1 MEKLLNELF
10 KLLKN
15 NTFVKTKKKAK
26 MRNYSII
33 GFLLLLF
40 IFQSCANKKDVLYF
54 QDSEKYKALS
64 TDIPFQ
70 RIVVNDI
77 LSVSISTTNI
87 NAAIPYN
94 TQSTNNAFVNSVDL
108 VRLQGY
114 IVSNEGMIDLPIIGK
129 VLAKGKTFLELEKD
143 IQKLLEDGDHL
154 KNPKVN
160 IRLLNSKFTVIGE
173 VNTPGTF
180 TFIDNNISLLQALG
194 FAGDLTI
201 NGKRKDVIL
210 IREED
215 GKKTITHIDLTSTDW
230 FDTPYY
236 YIKQN
241 DVIVV
246 NPNKTKITSS
256 GFINNLTTVVSL
268 ATLII
273 YALILTKN

>member
-1 MEKLLNELF
+1 
-10 KLLKN
+10 
-15 NTFVKTKKKAK
+15 
-26 MRNYSII
+26 MRTYSIF
-33 GFLLLLF
+33 GLLLLLF
-40 IFQSCANKKDVLYF
+40 LLQSCANKKDILYF
-54 QDSEKYKALS
+54 QNSEKYKA
-64 TDIPFQ
+64 TTTEIPFQ

-87 NAAIPYN
+87 SAAIPYN
-94 TQSTNNAFVNSVDL
+94 TQSTNNSFVNSIDL

-114 IVSNEGMIDLPIIGK
+114 VVGSDGIIELPLIGK
-129 VLAKGKTFLELEKD
+129 VMAKGKTFLALEHD
-143 IQKLLEDGDHL
+143 IKKLLEDGDHL
-154 KNPKVN
+154 KNPKVT

-173 VNTPGTF
+173 VNVPGTF
-180 TFIDNNISLLQALG
+180 SFVDNNISLLQAIG

-230 FDTPYY
+230 FDSPYY

-241 DVIVV
+241 DVVIV

-256 GFINNLTTVVSL
+256 GFVNNLTTVVSL
-268 ATLII
+268 ATLVI
-273 YALILTKN
+273 YTLILIKR